1 MGSRRDTAV
10 VLRTMRYCEAD
21 RIVTLLTLDGGKVR
35 AVVKGVRR
43 TKSRFGTKLDPF
55 EHVGVQLWEGRG
67 ELQTVTQADLVE
79 SFAGI
84 ARDYDAYVCAQTM
97 CEMVDATTP
106 DHEPNERMAALL
118 LAGLRSLA
126 ARVDDGRG
134 APHVLRPAFLLKVL
148 GVSGFGPGLRHC
160 VHCGGDEG
168 LQAFSLPAGG
178 VVCGACRAPGD
189 ASVDREGVLL
199 LQHLWRTPL
208 DALEPTG
215 TGEIDGLVQRA
226 VEYHLERRLRTLAA
240 RTA

>member
-10 VLRTMRYCEAD
+10 VLRTMRFREAD
-21 RIVTLLTLDGGKVR
+21 RIVALLTHEGGKVR

-43 TKSRFGTKLDPF
+43 TKSRFATKLDPF
-55 EHVGVQLWEGRG
+55 EHVAVQLWEGRG
-67 ELQTVTQADLVE
+67 ELQTVTQAESVE

-97 CEMVDATTP
+97 CETIDATTP
-106 DHEPNERMAALL
+106 DHEPNERMLALL
-118 LAGLRSLA
+118 LAGLRSLS
-126 ARVDDGRG
+126 ARVTDGRG

-148 GVSGFGPGLRHC
+148 GVSGFGPGLRYC
-160 VHCGGDEG
+160 VHCGGAEG
-168 LQAFSLPAGG
+168 LQAFSLAAGG

-189 ASVDREGVLL
+189 VSVDAHGIAL

-215 TGEIDGLVQRA
+215 TGDIDGLVQKV
-226 VEYHLERRLRTLAA
+226 VEYHLERRLRTLAT